1 MGIRCQWYNHTPKH
15 WKAISWLL
23 MQDKYHTT
31 ALRMWCYVAK
41 LLPVLWIQGPSIH
54 VSHGKGV
61 VSGKDR
67 PKACVTSIAF
77 ARVRR
82 ARFKTKLPASVKR
95 AHCRI
100 FMCPSAQLARLS
112 WIFCCFHDL
121 LAPPLAPSIW
131 SWALWSNSPCWNVNT
146 LPEHRL
152 TGFIMISRQ
161 YVALFLCFLLLIPFS
176 LDAGTL

>member
-1 MGIRCQWYNHTPKH
+1 
-15 WKAISWLL
+15 

-31 ALRMWCYVAK
+31 ALCMWCYVAK
-41 LLPVLWIQGPSIH
+41 LLPILWIQDHGIR

-61 VSGKDR
+61 VNGKWR
-67 PKACVTSIAF
+67 PKAAPCVTSIAF
-77 ARVRR
+77 AQVRR
-82 ARFKTKLPASVKR
+82 AHFKTKLPASVKR

-100 FMCPSAQLARLS
+100 CMCLSGQLARLS

-131 SWALWSNSPCWNVNT
+131 SWALWPNSPCWNVNT
-146 LPEHRL
+146 LPEHCL

-161 YVALFLCFLLLIPFS
+161 YVAQFLCFLLLIPLS
-176 LDAGTL
+176 LDAGML